1 MTLGRVHWAAA
12 LVAIAALSASR
23 GGAAQT
29 LTLEDVEARAQ
40 RERPEL
46 VERRASIEKA
56 RAEVGGVQAKSRP
69 TLAARGDVTLAP
81 GGQLVTVYDT
91 NDTEYF
97 VQGSRA
103 LGQADALL
111 PQPRFTAMLSGKLT
125 ILDFGR
131 TSLGERAA
139 ESALRAEQQVLIQAK
154 VELVRSARSA
164 YLAWIEAHETW
175 QLAQKDSEVTAAR
188 TSSVRE
194 LILEGARP
202 ATDATLSAYDEQ
214 LAKLRA
220 TRARRAT
227 RVAFE
232 ALSAAVADKLP
243 EASVPDPSVIEP
255 EPQRPAPPV
264 EGVSPAA
271 AAPALRA
278 LELQRDAALS
288 AARAADRSH
297 APQLDA
303 LGEFGLSGQDAEL
316 FPVYRAA
323 LSLSVPI
330 YDGGAQSAL
339 AEQHRAEAR
348 GLDAHRQK
356 LELALQAQQSAAQ
369 SAIRATGEELALTL
383 ELLATAETLLSQ
395 AEEHYRSG
403 SDTLERVL
411 SAQRSLVQARRE
423 VLSAKLENARA
434 RLELAPVHIQE

>member
-1 MTLGRVHWAAA
+1 
-12 LVAIAALSASR
+12 
-23 GGAAQT
+23 
-29 LTLEDVEARAQ
+29 
-40 RERPEL
+40 
-46 VERRASIEKA
+46 
-56 RAEVGGVQAKSRP
+56 
-69 TLAARGDVTLAP
+69 
-81 GGQLVTVYDT
+81 
-91 NDTEYF
+91 
-97 VQGSRA
+97 
-103 LGQADALL
+103 
-111 PQPRFTAMLSGKLT
+111 MLSGKLT

-139 ESALRAEQQVLIQAK
+139 EAALRAEQQALIQAK
-154 VELVRSARSA
+154 VELVRSARGA

-175 QLAQKDSEVTAAR
+175 QLAQKDAEVTAAR
-188 TSSVRE
+188 TGSVRE

-202 ATDATLSAYDEQ
+202 ATDATLSTYDEQ

-227 RVAFE
+227 KVAFE

-243 EASVPDPSVIEP
+243 EASVPDFSVIEP
-255 EPQRPAPPV
+255 EPQRPAPSV
-264 EGVSPAA
+264 DGASPAA
-271 AAPALRA
+271 TVADPTLRA

-303 LGEFGLSGQDAEL
+303 LGEFGLSGQDSEL
-316 FPVYRAA
+316 FPAYRAA

-348 GLDAHRQK
+348 GLDARRQK
-356 LELALQAQQSAAQ
+356 VELALQAQQTAAEN
-369 SAIRATGEELALTL
+369 AIRATGEELALTL
-383 ELLATAETLLSQ
+383 ELLATAETLLSE
-395 AEEHYRSG
+395 AEDHYPSG

>member
-1 MTLGRVHWAAA
+1 
-12 LVAIAALSASR
+12 
-23 GGAAQT
+23 
-29 LTLEDVEARAQ
+29 
-40 RERPEL
+40 
-46 VERRASIEKA
+46 
-56 RAEVGGVQAKSRP
+56 
-69 TLAARGDVTLAP
+69 
-81 GGQLVTVYDT
+81 
-91 NDTEYF
+91 
-97 VQGSRA
+97 
-103 LGQADALL
+103 
-111 PQPRFTAMLSGKLT
+111 
-125 ILDFGR
+125 
-131 TSLGERAA
+131 
-139 ESALRAEQQVLIQAK
+139 
-154 VELVRSARSA
+154 
-164 YLAWIEAHETW
+164 
-175 QLAQKDSEVTAAR
+175 
-188 TSSVRE
+188 

-255 EPQRPAPPV
+255 EPQRPAAPAV
-264 EGVSPAA
+264 DGASPAAAA

-303 LGEFGLSGQDAEL
+303 LGEFGLSGQDSEL

-348 GLDAHRQK
+348 GLDARRQK
-356 LELALQAQQSAAQ
+356 VELALQAQQSAAQ
-369 SAIRATGEELALTL
+369 NAIRATGEELALTL